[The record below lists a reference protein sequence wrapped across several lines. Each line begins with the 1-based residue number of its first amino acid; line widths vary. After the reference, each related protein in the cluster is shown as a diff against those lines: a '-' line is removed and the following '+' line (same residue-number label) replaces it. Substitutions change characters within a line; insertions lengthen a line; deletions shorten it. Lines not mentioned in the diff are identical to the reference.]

1 MVDATVFS
9 SEQDGEDASP
19 EPSGSTKA
27 GTLGRLQRQ
36 MSRFVRR
43 LRFDTEDPSAA
54 DWLRDHAEGER
65 PLDETERSMLLN
77 LLKFG
82 SVRVDDVMVP
92 RANII
97 AVEISISFNDLV
109 DLFRDA
115 NHSRLPVY
123 QQTLDNPLGMIHI
136 KDILACFASPEEED
150 EDGASALR
158 ADPKTNWCRLKRDVL
173 FVPPSM
179 PAADLLVMMQKK
191 RIHMALVID
200 EYGGT
205 EGLVTIEDLVET
217 IVGDIEDEHDKDI
230 VHEFVVLESGGYQV
244 DAGIEIEEFER
255 KTNFD
260 LSLEKDDFEEIDTL
274 GGLVFTLAGR
284 VPSRGEIIRHPGG
297 YDLEIIEADPRRI
310 HRLRVVPRPDR
321 PQERDEGEEI

>member
-1 MVDATVFS
+1 MVDATVFTS
-9 SEQDGEDASP
+9 DQEGEDASP
-19 EPSGSTKA
+19 GPGGSLKE

-36 MSRFVRR
+36 VTRFVRR
-43 LRFDTEDPSAA
+43 LRPDGEDLSAA

-77 LLKFG
+77 LLKFR

-92 RANII
+92 RANIT
-97 AVEISISFNDLV
+97 AVEVSTPFADLV
-109 DLFRDA
+109 DLFREA
-115 NHSRLPVY
+115 GHSRLPVY
-123 QQTLDNPLGMIHI
+123 QKTLDDPLGMVHI
-136 KDILACFASPEEED
+136 KDILACFATPQV
-150 EDGASALR
+150 EDGETGGIPS
-158 ADPKTNWCRLKRDVL
+158 DPMANWPRLKKGVL

-179 PAADLLVMMQKK
+179 PAADLLVQMQAA

-217 IVGDIEDEHDKDI
+217 IVGDIEDEHDTEEER
-230 VHEFVVLESGGYQV
+230 EFVALESGGFQV
-244 DAGIEIEEFER
+244 DAGFEIE
-255 KTNFD
+255 
-260 LSLEKDDFEEIDTL
+260 DFEELTSFDLAYGEDETEEVDTL

-284 VPSRGEIIRHPGG
+284 VPCRGEIIRHPGG

-310 HRLRVVPRPDR
+310 RRLRVVPRPDR
-321 PQERDEGEEI
+321 SQERSEGEEI